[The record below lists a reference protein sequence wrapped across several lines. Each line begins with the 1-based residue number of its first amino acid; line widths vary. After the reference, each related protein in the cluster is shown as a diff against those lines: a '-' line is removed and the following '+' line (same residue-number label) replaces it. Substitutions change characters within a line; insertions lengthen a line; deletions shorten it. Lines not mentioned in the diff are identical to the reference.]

1 MSIDIVDCSTDCAIA
16 QVTQIECSNMLN
28 PPTGCLQYFTGT
40 TGYMY
45 NFGWVAATTTT
56 GNICKSVE

>member
-1 MSIDIVDCSTDCAIA
+1 M
-16 QVTQIECSNMLN
+16 TQIECSNMLN

-56 GNICKSVE
+56 GII